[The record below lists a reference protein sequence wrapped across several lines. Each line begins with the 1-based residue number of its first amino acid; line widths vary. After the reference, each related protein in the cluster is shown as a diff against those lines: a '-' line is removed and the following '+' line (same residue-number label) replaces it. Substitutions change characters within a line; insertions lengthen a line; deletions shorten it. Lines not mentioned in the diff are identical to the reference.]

1 MRILIALAGL
11 FFAAAVVKACDGF
24 GCQKVQVPAT
34 YPLIPVRAPTAVAQ
48 PARCSGPSCYGQQA
62 TKQLAATIFQSQRCR
77 PIIYKLCQT
86 PLGAKAASDAIANA
100 INGAAR
106 ANADATA
113 TALRGDALALRCA
126 WPTCRLP
133 CCPACAVMGCR
144 DDLPCCCPLAASHAH
159 CSSRHL
165 RPSCPA
171 ARPPPR
177 PSVAMPRPSP
187 SLSPPASW
195 AMPRQ

>member
-126 WPTCRLP
+126 WPTCSLRATLP
-133 CCPACAVMGCR
+133 CMQHGQHGKRSSACPADAHQ
-144 DDLPCCCPLAASHAH
+144 PPHA
-159 CSSRHL
+159 
-165 RPSCPA
+165 
-171 ARPPPR
+171 
-177 PSVAMPRPSP
+177 
-187 SLSPPASW
+187 
-195 AMPRQ
+195 